1 MSQDLFLSKPWQQ
14 ITTLATF
21 VLLLWISGCSADA
34 QSVDAQASLEAP
46 VTSWPHGAMVS
57 AANPLA
63 VDAGIKML
71 ELGGN
76 AVDAAIATH
85 LVLGLVEPQS
95 SGLGGGAFFL
105 HFDRAQ
111 NQTTFLDGRES
122 APASATPDLFMTED
136 GVMGY
141 LDAWQSGKAVGTP
154 GTVALYY
161 AAHQRAGRLPWA
173 TLFQPALKLA
183 SDGFIVSPRL
193 ANYLPMM
200 AKRSRLAVNVGS
212 AAYFYPNGEALKAG
226 ARLKNPEYAATL
238 TAIAEGGPDAFYTGD
253 IAEAIVAG
261 AARAPNPGSLSL
273 DDLKNYQVKERPV
286 ICGPYRVFKICTTAP
301 PSSGAAQIMVMGLY
315 DQLNPDN
322 ANLETRLQSFVDAQ
336 RLAYADRDH
345 FFGDPD
351 EINIP
356 LDTLLSP
363 GYLKARALDRF
374 EPSEKPTHGDLT
386 AYDASISGV
395 QWAPDTTDEMAG
407 TTHLSIIDFEGNA
420 VAMTATVE
428 GPFGTQRWAK
438 GFLLNNEMTDFAK
451 EVPADG
457 RRLANAVAPNRRPRS
472 SMSPTMVFEAD
483 GELRLVTGSPGGN
496 SIPAYVA
503 KSLLGILDWG
513 LTPQEAVNYPNII
526 ARGETVRVEIGRALG
541 SEVASTLEAFGYP
554 VKRRE
559 GENSGLH
566 VIEVTPAGLIGAA
579 DPRREGVV
587 RVIAAP

>member
-1 MSQDLFLSKPWQQ
+1 MSKPWQQ

-46 VTSWPHGAMVS
+46 VTPWPHGAMVS

-122 APASATPDLFMTED
+122 APASATSDLFMTED

-161 AAHQRAGRLPWA
+161 TAHQRAGRLPWA

-238 TAIAEGGPDAFYTGD
+238 TAIAEGG
-253 IAEAIVAG
+253 
-261 AARAPNPGSLSL
+261 
-273 DDLKNYQVKERPV
+273 
-286 ICGPYRVFKICTTAP
+286 
-301 PSSGAAQIMVMGLY
+301 
-315 DQLNPDN
+315 
-322 ANLETRLQSFVDAQ
+322 
-336 RLAYADRDH
+336 
-345 FFGDPD
+345 
-351 EINIP
+351 
-356 LDTLLSP
+356 
-363 GYLKARALDRF
+363 
-374 EPSEKPTHGDLT
+374 
-386 AYDASISGV
+386 
-395 QWAPDTTDEMAG
+395 
-407 TTHLSIIDFEGNA
+407 
-420 VAMTATVE
+420 
-428 GPFGTQRWAK
+428 
-438 GFLLNNEMTDFAK
+438 
-451 EVPADG
+451 
-457 RRLANAVAPNRRPRS
+457 
-472 SMSPTMVFEAD
+472 
-483 GELRLVTGSPGGN
+483 
-496 SIPAYVA
+496 
-503 KSLLGILDWG
+503 
-513 LTPQEAVNYPNII
+513 
-526 ARGETVRVEIGRALG
+526 
-541 SEVASTLEAFGYP
+541 
-554 VKRRE
+554 
-559 GENSGLH
+559 
-566 VIEVTPAGLIGAA
+566 
-579 DPRREGVV
+579 
-587 RVIAAP
+587 

>member
-34 QSVDAQASLEAP
+34 QSVDAQASLETP
-46 VTSWPHGAMVS
+46 VTPWPHGAMVS

-315 DQLNPDN
+315 DRLNPDN

-386 AYDASISGV
+386 AYDASISAV
-395 QWAPDTTDEMAG
+395 QWAADTTDEMAG

-541 SEVASTLEAFGYP
+541 PEVASTLEAFGYP

>member
-1 MSQDLFLSKPWQQ
+1 
-14 ITTLATF
+14 
-21 VLLLWISGCSADA
+21 
-34 QSVDAQASLEAP
+34 
-46 VTSWPHGAMVS
+46 
-57 AANPLA
+57 
-63 VDAGIKML
+63 
-71 ELGGN
+71 
-76 AVDAAIATH
+76 
-85 LVLGLVEPQS
+85 
-95 SGLGGGAFFL
+95 
-105 HFDRAQ
+105 
-111 NQTTFLDGRES
+111 
-122 APASATPDLFMTED
+122 
-136 GVMGY
+136 
-141 LDAWQSGKAVGTP
+141 
-154 GTVALYY
+154 
-161 AAHQRAGRLPWA
+161 
-173 TLFQPALKLA
+173 
-183 SDGFIVSPRL
+183 
-193 ANYLPMM
+193 
-200 AKRSRLAVNVGS
+200 
-212 AAYFYPNGEALKAG
+212 
-226 ARLKNPEYAATL
+226 
-238 TAIAEGGPDAFYTGD
+238 
-253 IAEAIVAG
+253 
-261 AARAPNPGSLSL
+261 
-273 DDLKNYQVKERPV
+273 
-286 ICGPYRVFKICTTAP
+286 
-301 PSSGAAQIMVMGLY
+301 MVMGLY
-315 DQLNPDN
+315 DRLNPDN
-322 ANLETRLQSFVDAQ
+322 ASLETRLQSFVDAQ

-363 GYLKARALDRF
+363 GYLNARALDRF

-386 AYDASISGV
+386 AYDASIAGV

-513 LTPQEAVNYPNII
+513 LTPQEAVDYPNII
-526 ARGETVRVEIGRALG
+526 ARGETVRVEIGRLLG
-541 SEVASTLEAFGYP
+541 PEVASTLEAFGYP

-587 RVIAAP
+587 RMLAAP

>member
-1 MSQDLFLSKPWQQ
+1 
-14 ITTLATF
+14 
-21 VLLLWISGCSADA
+21 
-34 QSVDAQASLEAP
+34 
-46 VTSWPHGAMVS
+46 
-57 AANPLA
+57 
-63 VDAGIKML
+63 
-71 ELGGN
+71 
-76 AVDAAIATH
+76 
-85 LVLGLVEPQS
+85 
-95 SGLGGGAFFL
+95 
-105 HFDRAQ
+105 
-111 NQTTFLDGRES
+111 
-122 APASATPDLFMTED
+122 
-136 GVMGY
+136 
-141 LDAWQSGKAVGTP
+141 
-154 GTVALYY
+154 
-161 AAHQRAGRLPWA
+161 
-173 TLFQPALKLA
+173 
-183 SDGFIVSPRL
+183 
-193 ANYLPMM
+193 
-200 AKRSRLAVNVGS
+200 
-212 AAYFYPNGEALKAG
+212 
-226 ARLKNPEYAATL
+226 
-238 TAIAEGGPDAFYTGD
+238 
-253 IAEAIVAG
+253 
-261 AARAPNPGSLSL
+261 
-273 DDLKNYQVKERPV
+273 
-286 ICGPYRVFKICTTAP
+286 
-301 PSSGAAQIMVMGLY
+301 
-315 DQLNPDN
+315 
-322 ANLETRLQSFVDAQ
+322 
-336 RLAYADRDH
+336 LAYADRDH

-541 SEVASTLEAFGYP
+541 PEVASTLEAFGYP